1 MWSSAGLRASRMS
14 CLLFRWAVTVCHAGE
29 RQLRYPLPLPPSPS
43 PSCPSIYPNDAQPPL
58 PFLLSPPLLPST
70 QHLAHT
76 RAQKDDY
83 STLGLNLMWSAG
95 MLMGDG
101 RGDGHGHAMAACI
114 EGCFARSRLLTSLP
128 TLSSPATR
136 GVRPRPRKRAPS
148 WGWVSSWNRKTPAG
162 AASRWASMAWV
173 LQRMLGRIAG
183 VWPW

>member
-14 CLLFRWAVTVCHAGE
+14 CLLFRWAVTVCRAGE
-29 RQLRYPLPLPPSPS
+29 RRLRYPLPLPPSPS
-43 PSCPSIYPNDAQPPL
+43 PSCPSIYTNDAQPPL

-83 STLGLNLMWSAG
+83 STLGLNLVWSAG

-101 RGDGHGHAMAACI
+101 REDGHGHVMAACI

-128 TLSSPATR
+128 TSSSLRLVGFVLVLESALRVGAGCHPGTGRPQQEQRVGGPARPGSCR
-136 GVRPRPRKRAPS
+136 GC
-148 WGWVSSWNRKTPAG
+148 
-162 AASRWASMAWV
+162 
-173 LQRMLGRIAG
+173 
-183 VWPW
+183 